1 MSDENRINTPHI
13 YIGKAVEA
21 LFYDAESVKRAQL
34 IAKLSLLFRE
44 EPDPARQNE
53 IASAISLLS
62 YS

>member
-1 MSDENRINTPHI
+1 MSDENCINTPHI

-21 LFYDAESVKRAQL
+21 LFYDPQSDKPAQL
-34 IAKLSLLFRE
+34 KAKLSLLFRE